1 MHRFFFTAEY
11 KGATLRDDDGELFA
25 TEAQAIAHGRLI
37 ANELGRNNPKPVSV
51 SVLDEAG
58 HILATARAGHD
69 AAIDRSSR
77 LCSE

>member
-1 MHRFFFTAEY
+1 LENAALTADKDEVQSF
-11 KGATLRDDDGELFA
+11 AALRESKCRCAVCSVCQPL
-25 TEAQAIAHGRLI
+25 L

-69 AAIDRSSR
+69 AAID
-77 LCSE
+77 